1 MDIEKPYNPLD
12 KVNLGVSVADAMLI
26 KPAVPLPPPMFR
38 GAGIYAI
45 YYTGSFPLYKKI
57 SALNQKSKFDHPIYI
72 GKAVPPGARK
82 GGVLGE
88 YKGTALSGRMKEHAD
103 TIQQVKNLNLN
114 DFFCR
119 YLVVEDIWIPLGETL
134 LIEKFQPI
142 WNSKLSGYGNHDPG
156 GGRHGQKKSPW
167 DTIHPGR
174 PWADK
179 LKGVEL
185 SADIIEEG
193 TTRFIEDY
201 VRSISPSLDQSHPPR
216 LSHS

>member
-1 MDIEKPYNPLD
+1 M
-12 KVNLGVSVADAMLI
+12 ADAMLI
-26 KPAVPLPPPMFR
+26 KLRPCHYHRQYSGGLGFMRF
-38 GAGIYAI
+38 

-57 SALNQKSKFDHPIYI
+57 SALNQKGKFDHPIYI
-72 GKAVPPGARK
+72 GKAVPPGAQK

-88 YKGTALSGRMKEHAD
+88 YKGTALFGRMKEHAD
-103 TIQQVKNLNLN
+103 TIQQVKNLNLK

-119 YLVVEDIWIPLGETL
+119 YLVVEDIWIPPGETL

-142 WNSKLSGYGNHDPG
+142 WNSKISGYGNHDPG

-193 TTRFIEDY
+193 TARFIEDY
-201 VRSISPSLDQSHPPR
+201 VRSLSPNLDQSHPPR
-216 LSHS
+216 LPHA

>member
-1 MDIEKPYNPLD
+1 MEIEKPYNPLD
-12 KVNLGVSVADAMLI
+12 KVNLGVSVADALLG
-26 KPAVPLPPPMFR
+26 KPAIPLPPPSFR

-45 YYTGSFPLYKKI
+45 YYTGSFPLYERI
-57 SALNQKSKFDHPIYI
+57 SALNQKGRFDHPIYI

-88 YKGTALSGRMKEHAD
+88 YHGTALHGRLKEHAES
-103 TIQQVKNLNLN
+103 IQQVESLDLK

-134 LIEKFQPI
+134 LIDKFQPI
-142 WNSKLSGYGNHDPG
+142 WNKMISGYGNHDPG
-156 GGRHGQKKSPW
+156 GGRHGQKRSPW

-185 SADIIEEG
+185 PGDKIELETSLFIEE
-193 TTRFIEDY
+193 Y
-201 VRSISPSLDQSHPPR
+201 VRSLEPEQSQSHPPR
-216 LSHS
+216 LPRA